1 MKDSLL
7 FFHLTFEAEQILKLE
22 PKKSLRFL
30 KNYKYNTYEIKVKS
44 PKSFDYLKKIEILSS
59 IEVFE
64 NVSLRNA
71 KDLLHSVKEE
81 HYVKG
86 QLVIKQGTYG
96 NKFYIIIKGIARV
109 FSDKTENQ

>member
-1 MKDSLL
+1 M
-7 FFHLTFEAEQILKLE
+7 IN
-22 PKKSLRFL
+22 L
-30 KNYKYNTYEIKVKS
+30 KNNTLEIKVKI

-81 HYVKG
+81 HYTKG

-96 NKFYIIIKGIARV
+96 NKFYIIIKGVARI
-109 FSDKTENQ
+109 FSNKTENE

>member
-1 MKDSLL
+1 MI
-7 FFHLTFEAEQILKLE
+7 FFHLSLETENSLKLE
-22 PKKSLRFL
+22 PKKSLRYL
-30 KNYKYNTYEIKVKS
+30 KNYKYNTHEIKVKI

-81 HYVKG
+81 HYCKG

-96 NKFYIIIKGIARV
+96 NKFYIIIKGVARI